1 MLDLVVEI
9 RICGVYTKKDSKWK
23 SDIQLRNSA
32 SFLGQSDSQSIEH
45 TGLYLSSY
53 LVLFVLLAYDGA
65 SIFHGPREIGAWR
78 SPVVV
83 LLSDQRW

>member
-1 MLDLVVEI
+1 M
-9 RICGVYTKKDSKWK
+9 
-23 SDIQLRNSA
+23 DIGYPTSQ
-32 SFLGQSDSQSIEH
+32 FCIVPGQSDSQSIEH
-45 TGLYLSSY
+45 TGLYFSSY